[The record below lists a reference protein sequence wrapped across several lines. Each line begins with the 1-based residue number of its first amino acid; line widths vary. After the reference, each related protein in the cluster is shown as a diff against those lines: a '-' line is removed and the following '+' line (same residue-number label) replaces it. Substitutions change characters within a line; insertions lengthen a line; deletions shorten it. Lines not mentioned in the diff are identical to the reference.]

1 MDQQQPEDAGHLGG
15 EVDDVLAQLE
25 RGGASDVLPGG
36 LLLRPRH
43 RAEQA
48 DVGGARLPRQAGQWN
63 RDEDWLK
70 IKVFPFHIFLTKT
83 IDSPHGTSS
92 SLVQRQPSC
101 SPCNKKQIKT
111 KGIIEDHSNLD

>member
-25 RGGASDVLPGG
+25 GGGASDVLPGG
-36 LLLRPRH
+36 LLLRPRD

-63 RDEDWLK
+63 RDKDWLN
-70 IKVFPFHIFLTKT
+70 IKQSFFFSHLF
-83 IDSPHGTSS
+83 
-92 SLVQRQPSC
+92 
-101 SPCNKKQIKT
+101 
-111 KGIIEDHSNLD
+111 

>member
-36 LLLRPRH
+36 LLLRPRD

-83 IDSPHGTSS
+83 IALTHLMELPLPWLNSNHPAHLATT
-92 SLVQRQPSC
+92 
-101 SPCNKKQIKT
+101 NK
-111 KGIIEDHSNLD
+111 

>member
-25 RGGASDVLPGG
+25 GGGASDVLPGG
-36 LLLRPRH
+36 LLLRPRD

-63 RDEDWLK
+63 RDKDWLK
-70 IKVFPFHIFLTKT
+70 IKQSFFFSHVLTKT

-101 SPCNKKQIKT
+101 SP
-111 KGIIEDHSNLD
+111 